1 MVWGDSSLLSALCT
15 GPCGVEI
22 GAALPKVTVSEEI
35 AEMQSTQGHPAGMHL
50 PFLVPWGDLLALT
63 VYCVALQV
71 VFMALSSKEELDI
84 VMMIPFLPNP
94 HSAPSFSGMHAPC
107 KWSRGLLPCV
117 FLPGLVPSVSLTIP
131 GACTHFR
138 TEVLSFFFFLAL
150 IPEQL
155 VAVSF
160 SEKSKMCLCT
170 GRKKKS
176 SVLHLQRR
184 WHRKYKVD
192 LCSCG
197 NHWKTMAGC
206 QHWGMLCMSQV
217 EWKTLVSE
225 G

>member
-22 GAALPKVTVSEEI
+22 GAALPKVAVSEET
-35 AEMQSTQGHPAGMHL
+35 AEMQSTQGHAAGMHL

-117 FLPGLVPSVSLTIP
+117 FLPGLVPSLSLTFP

-138 TEVLSFFFFLAL
+138 TEVLSFFFFFLAL

-170 GRKKKS
+170 GRKKIFCTSPAEEMAQKIQS
-176 SVLHLQRR
+176 GSVQLWEPLENDGTMSALGDALH
-184 WHRKYKVD
+184 VPGGVGD
-192 LCSCG
+192 TG
-197 NHWKTMAGC
+197 
-206 QHWGMLCMSQV
+206 V
-217 EWKTLVSE
+217 
-225 G
+225 